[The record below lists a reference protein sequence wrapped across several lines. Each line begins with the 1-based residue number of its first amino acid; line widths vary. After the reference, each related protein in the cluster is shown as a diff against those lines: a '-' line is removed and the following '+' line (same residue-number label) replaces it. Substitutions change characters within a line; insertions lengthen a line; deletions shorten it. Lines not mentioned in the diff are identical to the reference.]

1 MPTGSPPFGQRFAHV
16 TLKHEMQPAQL
27 SFTGESSGPSTMLVN
42 VCCAGIDL
50 QGREARFLVPDS
62 GMPLAKGL
70 YLRAPGS
77 TAHLCIRQTPQP
89 VQWCVELELRA
100 ELRFPESGEIGFE
113 EFPGVMFGFRN
124 LTVGERTGTLLV
136 WCAGEAAIDC
146 DSFIRT
152 ATAGPITLS
161 SGGRQTQMELYQ
173 AGDAVRRMGYGRL
186 AVVDFPGG
194 AEADA
199 AAYYAANRLRV
210 EILMPVV
217 NTIDIPK
224 VDKTLYKIHSL
235 GYNKAGSNRIRIVRP
250 LTGIDKLWLSL
261 DDTKIMCRP
270 RIPVTRN
277 TGRRGVPVSGRGDR
291 NGRGSAHPQHG
302 KRPFLPPR
310 GVRHGTRAGGI
321 RGDLPADRIQPS
333 RTLPRGHLR
342 RRQQRNGPYG
352 HDHKRTDHQI
362 FVAKSRSYLLLDNEK
377 FFEQICRMKTCGQV
391 STSAA
396 SSPRTLPRG

>member
-1 MPTGSPPFGQRFAHV
+1 
-16 TLKHEMQPAQL
+16 MQPAQL
-27 SFTGESSGPSTMLVN
+27 SFTGESRGPSTMLVN

-152 ATAGPITLS
+152 VSQATRIILS

-173 AGDAVRRMGYGRL
+173 AGDAVRRTGYGRL

-224 VDKTLYKIHSL
+224 VDKALYKIHSL

-270 RIPVTRN
+270 RNPVTEILDGVEYLCLGVETETGVVPRILN
-277 TGRRGVPVSGRGDR
+277 TGSVHFFRRGESGTEPEQVGFGVIFPLIAYGRPERYHADICDVVS
-291 NGRGSAHPQHG
+291 SEMAHT
-302 KRPFLPPR
+302 
-310 GVRHGTRAGGI
+310 VTI
-321 RGDLPADRIQPS
+321 I
-333 RTLPRGHLR
+333 
-342 RRQQRNGPYG
+342 NE
-352 HDHKRTDHQI
+352 QI
-362 FVAKSRSYLLLDNEK
+362 IEFFVAKSRSYLLLDNEK
-377 FFEQICRMKTCGQV
+377 FFEQICRMKT
-391 STSAA
+391 
-396 SSPRTLPRG
+396 

>member
-1 MPTGSPPFGQRFAHV
+1 M
-16 TLKHEMQPAQL
+16 
-27 SFTGESSGPSTMLVN
+27 
-42 VCCAGIDL
+42 
-50 QGREARFLVPDS
+50 
-62 GMPLAKGL
+62 
-70 YLRAPGS
+70 
-77 TAHLCIRQTPQP
+77 
-89 VQWCVELELRA
+89 QWCVELELRA

-152 ATAGPITLS
+152 VSQATRIILS

-173 AGDAVRRMGYGRL
+173 AGDAVRRTGYGRL
-186 AVVDFPGG
+186 AVVDFPDG

-224 VDKTLYKIHSL
+224 VDKALYKIHSL
-235 GYNKAGSNRIRIVRP
+235 DYNKAGATESGSSGP

-270 RIPVTRN
+270 RNPVTE
-277 TGRRGVPVSGRGDR
+277 
-291 NGRGSAHPQHG
+291 
-302 KRPFLPPR
+302 
-310 GVRHGTRAGGI
+310 I
-321 RGDLPADRIQPS
+321 
-333 RTLPRGHLR
+333 
-342 RRQQRNGPYG
+342 
-352 HDHKRTDHQI
+352 
-362 FVAKSRSYLLLDNEK
+362 LD
-377 FFEQICRMKTCGQV
+377 GV
-391 STSAA
+391 STCVWAWRPKQAWFRA
-396 SSPRTLPRG
+396 S